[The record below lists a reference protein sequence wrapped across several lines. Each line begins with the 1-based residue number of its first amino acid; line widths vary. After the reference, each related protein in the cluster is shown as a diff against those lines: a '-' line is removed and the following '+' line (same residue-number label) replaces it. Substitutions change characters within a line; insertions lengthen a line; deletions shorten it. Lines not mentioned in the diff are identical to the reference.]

1 MRKTFDPRG
10 VALLL
15 LVFNLIIHNVSASI
29 KPHQGSVFSSRSR
42 MLRKVSSAPP
52 PPKLGKTQSYAF
64 LRPPPPPLST
74 LQINGIDSD
83 LRTVRRGSPPA
94 PKLSRPRNF
103 FIFPSPPLRA
113 PPPPPPPPPARMH
126 KRPSKCNVPPPPPP
140 PERT

>member
-1 MRKTFDPRG
+1 MKKTFDRRG

-29 KPHQGSVFSSRSR
+29 KPHQGSVFSGRSR

-52 PPKLGKTQSYAF
+52 PPKLGKIKSYVF

-74 LQINGIDSD
+74 LQISGIDSS

-94 PKLSRPRNF
+94 PKPSRPRNF
-103 FIFPSPPLRA
+103 FIFPSPP
-113 PPPPPPPPPARMH
+113 PPLPPPPPARMH

-140 PERT
+140 EST